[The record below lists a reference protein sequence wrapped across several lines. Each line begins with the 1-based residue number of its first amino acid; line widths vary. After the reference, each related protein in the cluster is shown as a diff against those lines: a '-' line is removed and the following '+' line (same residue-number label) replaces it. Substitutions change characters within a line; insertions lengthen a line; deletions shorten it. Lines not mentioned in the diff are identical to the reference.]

1 MEATSSTIMSF
12 SIQVILTISKRL
24 IKRNNHPLLLK
35 KAIEALNNTILA
47 NYNQFSKMQMKKVV
61 KTYRCCKPVMTI
73 KMIHNIKKSIK
84 QKNNIVKMW
93 RLITTM
99 QINMLIPEKSLQKQV
114 KIHKIINHIKLIN
127 RLMTIIENNILRNLT
142 IQTILLN

>member
-1 MEATSSTIMSF
+1 MEAIWIWIMSF
-12 SIQVILTISKRL
+12 SIQIILKISKRS
-24 IKRNNHPLLLK
+24 IKRDNHPLLLK

-61 KTYRCCKPVMTI
+61 KTYRYCKPVMTI

-84 QKNNIVKMW
+84 LKNNIVKMW
-93 RLITTM
+93 RLIILM
-99 QINMLIPEKSLQKQV
+99 QINMLIPDKSLQKQV
-114 KIHKIINHIKLIN
+114 KIHKIINNIKLIN